1 MPACWS
7 RRDGG
12 LLWSRTPMENTTLR
26 DENPTDLPKRAV
38 RALTEKMTVL
48 PDTGRVKGAD
58 DLFLVVSESGSEYLV
73 DTREGRCDCPD
84 AQYNLEPEERC
95 KHERRVRYATGETP
109 IPAWTDTDAID
120 SHLGLQTARSPIRA
134 ATDGGIV
141 GEDTDQSFES
151 PEEQLD
157 DSPALIEAEHECP
170 NGEEWCP
177 GPGADSLPCFPC
189 YQLSEER

>member
-1 MPACWS
+1 MTYSSLS
-7 RRDGG
+7 RKAAPST
-12 LLWSRTPMENTTLR
+12 LW
-26 DENPTDLPKRAV
+26 
-38 RALTEKMTVL
+38 
-48 PDTGRVKGAD
+48 
-58 DLFLVVSESGSEYLV
+58 
-73 DTREGRCDCPD
+73 TREKVAVTVPTRSTTS
-84 AQYNLEPEERC
+84 NLRSDVNTSDVFGT
-95 KHERRVRYATGETP
+95 R
-109 IPAWTDTDAID
+109 PAWTDTDAID